1 MRTHALP
8 GGRNPTLSRSTRS
21 GIHARV
27 SKQDGARAA
36 LALTPHWS
44 NSFQQEPLM
53 AFTTTQSPF
62 SIHAR
67 LNSRGTLNWIAW
79 ALVVI
84 GALNWGSIGLFDVNL
99 VALIFSGMPVLGRA
113 AYVLVGIAGLYF
125 LSVPFQGAPDD
136 TE

>member
-1 MRTHALP
+1 
-8 GGRNPTLSRSTRS
+8 
-21 GIHARV
+21 
-27 SKQDGARAA
+27 
-36 LALTPHWS
+36 
-44 NSFQQEPLM
+44 M
-53 AFTTTQSPF
+53 AFTTTQLPF
-62 SIHAR
+62 NTRAWP
-67 LNSRGTLNWIAW
+67 NSRGTLIWIAW

-125 LSVPFQGAPDD
+125 LSVPFQAALDD